1 MDNEQGLPSS
11 ENMSWAVY
19 ERLCTSLTSS
29 RNDTEFHRSAEDQ
42 HIYERSTAGHGQS
55 DTCLCPSLARFSP
68 AVCIAVSSG
77 HNSRIQHLN
86 SALVRKNQVMGS
98 FCSCPSSIHLTES
111 DGYSLQSGTA
121 ILTWIRR
128 SNCFFLKSPLCP
140 GILYLKRDFITMIFI
155 YKDRWFEKWPK

>member
-1 MDNEQGLPSS
+1 MNRGCQ
-11 ENMSWAVY
+11 AVRICL
-19 ERLCTSLTSS
+19 ELCMKDCALHLHPPIMTLSFTDLLRT
-29 RNDTEFHRSAEDQ
+29 N
-42 HIYERSTAGHGQS
+42 ICERSTAGHGQS

-86 SALVRKNQVMGS
+86 SALVRKNQVVGS

-121 ILTWIRR
+121 IFTWIRR

-155 YKDRWFEKWPK
+155 YKDCWFEKWPK